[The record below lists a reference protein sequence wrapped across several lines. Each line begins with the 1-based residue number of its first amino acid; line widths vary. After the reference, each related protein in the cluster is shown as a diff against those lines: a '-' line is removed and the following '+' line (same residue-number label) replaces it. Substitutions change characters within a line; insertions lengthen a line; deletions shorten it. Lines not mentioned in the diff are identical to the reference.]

1 MATLEY
7 DTSSAVGNYN
17 QNLLF
22 PLTISIE
29 YVSHDGYGGATL
41 YIKVRGHRGDYDKD
55 GFSNVQ
61 FENSDNLLYFDKN
74 TTYIQPKEDQ
84 YITEFYVDVSCSGS
98 GKATFSSGTYFCIYG
113 TTGSGERGIKVT
125 LTKASELNPWYY
137 VDYYDGDGEYYK
149 SDSYYSGKETTILS
163 TGPSKS
169 DAPADSSTFT
179 ITGNANGGYFSSKTV
194 ITDVLTATKEGTY
207 KYSFTSWNTEKD
219 GKGTTYIPGES
230 TTMPKSSLK
239 LYAIYTSSTS
249 YEYTNN
255 TISSLKEPSRDG
267 TQPSELQYTVTFNV
281 KGGTVSSDSQTVKTT
296 RKWSFG
302 GWATTDSATSAD
314 AEDSYTDTT
323 NLYAYWKYQ
332 DVKGT
337 ATLPTPTRIGYKF
350 LGWGTSETQTTNL
363 LPAGSTPEIGA
374 NTTYYAIWKADGSI
388 RIYTDDTKKYQ
399 IAMVWIY
406 YPTSPT
412 DLRPWKLVIPYM
424 KTSSDW
430 KITAG

>member
-1 MATLEY
+1 MATLDY
-7 DTSSAVGNYN
+7 STSSAVGDYN

-29 YVSHDGYGGATL
+29 DVSHDGYGGATL
-41 YIKVRGHRGDYDKD
+41 YITVYGHRGDYDRD
-55 GFSNVQ
+55 GFSKVY
-61 FENSDNLLYFDKN
+61 FEKSDNLLYFDED
-74 TTYIQPKEDQ
+74 TTDIQPKEDQ
-84 YITEFYVDVSCSGS
+84 YITEFYVDVSCNGS

-113 TTGSGERGIKVT
+113 TTNSGKRGIKVT
-125 LTKASELNPWYY
+125 LKSASKLNPWYY
-137 VDYYDGDGEYYK
+137 VDYYDSDGIYYDN
-149 SDSYYSGKETTILS
+149 DSYNSGGELKILS
-163 TGPSKS
+163 TGPSKN
-169 DAPADSSTFT
+169 DAPAGSSTFT

-207 KYSFTSWNTEKD
+207 KYSFTSWNTKKD
-219 GKGTTYIPGES
+219 GSGTTYTPGKS
-230 TTMPKSSLK
+230 TTMPTSSLK

-255 TISSLKEPSRDG
+255 TISSLKKPTRDD
-267 TQPSELQYTVTFNV
+267 TWPSELQYTVTFNA

-296 RKWSFG
+296 RKWSFD
-302 GWATTDSATSAD
+302 GWAITENATSAD
-314 AEDSYTDTT
+314 AMDSYTDTT
-323 NLYAYWKYQ
+323 NLYAYWKHE

-388 RIYTDDTKKYQ
+388 RIYVDSTDKYKM
-399 IAMVWIY
+399 AMVWVY
-406 YPTSPT
+406 VPSSSS
-412 DLRPWKLVIPYM
+412 DERPWKLAIPYL